1 MQNKSTV
8 NKMKMKYILK
18 LFKMHKIG
26 EKDNKGNLCLR
37 LFPELNGGFCSRPP
51 PPLPIIPALRGG
63 G

>member
-1 MQNKSTV
+1 MFRPRRLQKKSTV

-37 LFPELNGGFCSRPP
+37 LFPELNGGF
-51 PPLPIIPALRGG
+51 L
-63 G
+63 